1 MKDKLKNKMMNK
13 RMFGL
18 IANRKFYKLVSVY
31 TIDMLP
37 SDPSGSLDESYYSNY
52 CFNLGGVSNG

>member
-1 MKDKLKNKMMNK
+1 MNK
-13 RMFGL
+13 LLAL

-52 CFNLGGVSNG
+52 CFNFGGVSNG